1 MKYLSLFI
9 LSIVLACAFTC
20 TLTTRAS
27 QAQVPVRQTTL
38 FSEKDLAILQ
48 ERIEENPNDYLA
60 RRQYADALYE
70 FGRFREA
77 ADNYEV
83 FLQHFQGAPDTIH
96 RFLISIAGYAGDN
109 LRGEKATAKYLTFY
123 PSDHALYTRLGYF
136 RLWQGKHE
144 PSIEAFNQAL
154 KLNPGDFEAQK
165 GIIEA
170 NAAISLNNRLSRNI
184 PEVPSDSSSYP
195 QLDERRY
202 RFIQELMHYRRY
214 SSAYDEL
221 MLLRERHDHTRRW
234 LALYTEID
242 TALLSILGRTPAYP
256 VDRYYYLLQHQPDN
270 LAIRYN
276 LVEEFIANNRIGE
289 AYETLMTLD
298 HVDPQDTIYLSLLNE
313 IDGKK
318 EDWLVGRIEE
328 VEEQVAQDSA
338 DVSLLK
344 ELIDLYQF
352 ARRPEETL
360 PLYEQWV
367 SIDTSTAVQF
377 QYTQALLDTGDYPRA
392 LAETEELLESSPLN
406 IEYIQ
411 LYTRLALANR
421 ASVDR
426 SIQLLDDYLDVEPE
440 HVDALLDLSDLYLAK
455 GNAPKADTLLRKGFT
470 LGQPR
475 DRYRLY
481 LLDQKISMQL
491 LSLEKQRQEYVLY
504 QSQREAVAENYE
516 EAIKLYLSYLD
527 IKGIRTRQ
535 DLIELARL
543 YSLSEDY
550 LTALSILYEL
560 KEKGAPPTLLKEIA
574 RNRYYMADHSGAIL
588 ELRTYIDAFPNDVEA
603 RSMLQQ
609 IYVEVQDFQEADS
622 ILTPI
627 EQIADNSRLTRS
639 FKRRVNE
646 RITLIERSIS
656 TDYVGLVVP
665 VSRYTRAQG
674 SITSYEHWAQGL
686 LTQITM
692 PADPRPFV
700 LTAGLIS
707 HFLEGSRR
715 LLPNTLSSLSRV
727 NQVLVG
733 SYFDLTEPP
742 VGSSVG
748 YRDRL
753 LLNFGV
759 FDYSGGRTTGF
770 AEIYYLRHR
779 PGKYTASVGWQ
790 NTEGGIALWS
800 PAGGEFGLRLSQ
812 FETSLESDHILPD
825 SLLRVRAEVDVN
837 NVRGVADSTLTNRD
851 KNNGVN
857 VRLEASIRVLKNT
870 YLGASL
876 NGISY
881 RNTLET
887 YFSPSKYRAYDV
899 WVEYEDELIGD
910 WYFRTRLT
918 SGIAFYRRSSFAARV
933 EADVIYRFNQQL
945 SFSLNTSAGYSV
957 RFLDGEEALRDNR
970 FRMALF
976 SAALYWTL

>member
-1 MKYLSLFI
+1 MKYLPLFI
-9 LSIVLACAFTC
+9 LPFVLASILPET
-20 TLTTRAS
+20 S
-27 QAQVPVRQTTL
+27 SAQVPVRQTTL
-38 FSEKDLAILQ
+38 FSEEDLKLFE
-48 ERIEENPNDYLA
+48 ERIEVNPNDYMA

-70 FGRFREA
+70 FKRFREA

-96 RFLISIAGYAGDN
+96 RYLISIAGYQGDN

-123 PSDHALYTRLGYF
+123 PSDPALYTRLGYF

-144 PSIEAFNQAL
+144 TAIEAFRQAL
-154 KLNPGDFEAQK
+154 KLEPGNFEADK
-165 GIIEA
+165 GILEA
-170 NAAISLNNRLSRNI
+170 NAAISLNDRLARSI
-184 PEVPSDSSSYP
+184 PTVPSDSLSYP

-221 MLLRERHDHTRRW
+221 MILRERHHHTRRW

-242 TALLSILGRTPAYP
+242 TALLEITGNTPAYP

-289 AYETLMTLD
+289 AYETLMALD
-298 HVDPQDTIYLSLLNE
+298 HVDPQDTMYLALLKD
-313 IDGKK
+313 IDAKK
-318 EDWLVGRIEE
+318 EGWLVGRIEE
-328 VEEQVAQDSA
+328 VEKNVLDDPENVALIQ
-338 DVSLLK
+338 

-352 ARRPEETL
+352 ARRSEETL
-360 PLYEQWV
+360 PLYKRWLAIEN
-367 SIDTSTAVQF
+367 SPAVQ
-377 QYTQALLDTGDYPRA
+377 YAYARALLDTGNYTSARVQTDA
-392 LAETEELLESSPLN
+392 LLEESPLN
-406 IEYIQ
+406 IDYIQ
-411 LYTRLALANR
+411 LYSRLALAGR
-421 ASVDR
+421 GSVDR
-426 SIQLLDDYLDVEPE
+426 AIDLLSDFLDENPE
-440 HVDALLDLSDLYLAK
+440 HVDALLDLSELYLTK

-470 LGQPR
+470 LGQPG
-475 DRYRLY
+475 DKYRLY
-481 LLDQKISMQL
+481 LLDQKISVQL
-491 LSLEKQRQEYVLY
+491 LSLERQRQEYVLS
-504 QSQREAVAENYE
+504 QSQKAAVEENYE
-516 EAIKLYLSYLD
+516 QAIQLYLSYLD

-535 DLIELARL
+535 DLTELARL
-543 YSLSEDY
+543 YSLSGDY

-560 KEKGAPPTLLKEIA
+560 REKGAPITLLKEIA
-574 RNRYYMADHSGAIL
+574 KNRYYMADHSGAIQ
-588 ELRTYIDAFPNDVEA
+588 ELRTYIDAYPNDVEA
-603 RSMLQQ
+603 RSLLQQ
-609 IYVEVQDFQEADS
+609 IYIEVQDFKEADS
-622 ILTPI
+622 LLIPVD
-627 EQIADNSRLTRS
+627 QIADNSRISRS
-639 FKRRVNE
+639 HKRKVRE

-674 SITSYEHWAQGL
+674 SITEYEHWAQGL

-700 LTAGLIS
+700 LTAGLVS

-715 LLPNTLSSLSRV
+715 LLPSTRSALSRV

-742 VGSSVG
+742 VQSSVG
-748 YRDRL
+748 YKDRL
-753 LLNFGV
+753 LLEFGV

-770 AEIYYLRHR
+770 AEVYYLRHR
-779 PGKYTASVGWQ
+779 PGRYTASFGWR

-812 FETSLESDHILPD
+812 FEVGIESDHILRND
-825 SLLRVRAEVDVN
+825 ALRVRGELDLNAVSG
-837 NVRGVADSTLTNRD
+837 VRDSTMTNQD
-851 KNNGVN
+851 KNNGTSL
-857 VRLEASIRVLKNT
+857 RLEASYRVLKNT
-870 YLGASL
+870 FLGLSFNA
-876 NGISY
+876 ISY
-881 RNTLET
+881 QHTLET
-887 YFSPSKYRAYDV
+887 YFSPSKYRAYDF

-918 SGIAFYRRSSFAARV
+918 SGIAFYRRSSFAARL

>member
-1 MKYLSLFI
+1 MKYAPISFLLILLVSLLSVDAL
-9 LSIVLACAFTC
+9 
-20 TLTTRAS
+20 
-27 QAQVPVRQTTL
+27 AQVPVQQARL
-38 FSEKDLAILQ
+38 FSEEDLVVLE
-48 ERIEENPNDYLA
+48 ERVAGNPSDYLA

-70 FGRFREA
+70 FGRYREA

-96 RFLISIAGYAGDN
+96 RYLIAIAGYAGDN
-109 LRGEKATAKYLTFY
+109 LRGENATAKYLTFY
-123 PSDHALYTRLGYF
+123 PSDHVLYTRLGYF

-144 PSIEAFNQAL
+144 TAIEAFNQAL
-154 KLNPGDFEAQK
+154 KLEPQDFEAEK
-165 GIIEA
+165 GIVEA
-170 NAAISLNNRLSRNI
+170 NAAINLNNRLSRSI
-184 PEVPSDSSSYP
+184 PTVPADSSSYP

-214 SSAYDEL
+214 SAAYDEL

-242 TALLSILGRTPAYP
+242 AALVEIVGKTPAYP

-276 LVEEFIANNRIGE
+276 LVEEFISNNRIGE
-289 AYETLMTLD
+289 AYETLMALD
-298 HVDPQDTIYLSLLNE
+298 HVDPLDTMYLSLLKE

-318 EDWLVGRIEE
+318 DGWLVNRIEE
-328 VEEQVAQDSA
+328 VEQDLA
-338 DVSLLK
+338 DDPESIFLIK
-344 ELIDLYQF
+344 ELVDLYQF
-352 ARRPEETL
+352 ARRSEETL
-360 PLYEQWV
+360 PLYKRWLALDASASV
-367 SIDTSTAVQF
+367 
-377 QYTQALLDTGDYPRA
+377 QYTYARALLDTGDFSSARVQTDA
-392 LAETEELLESSPLN
+392 LIEQDPLN
-406 IEYIQ
+406 IDYVR
-411 LYTRLALANR
+411 LYTRLALSGR
-421 ASVDR
+421 GSVDR
-426 SIQLLDDYLDVEPE
+426 AILLLHGFLQENPE
-440 HVDALLDLSDLYLAK
+440 NVDALLDLSELYLAK

-475 DRYRLY
+475 DKYRLY
-481 LLDQKISMQL
+481 LLDQKISVQL
-491 LSLEKQRQEYVLY
+491 LSLEKQRQEYVLN
-504 QSQREAVAENYE
+504 QSQKAALE
-516 EAIKLYLSYLD
+516 ESYAQAIDLYLSYLD
-527 IKGIRTRQ
+527 IKGIRTRG
-535 DLIELARL
+535 DLTELARL
-543 YSLSEDY
+543 YSLSGDY
-550 LTALSILYEL
+550 VTALSILYEL
-560 KEKGAPPTLLKEIA
+560 MEKGAPPTLLKEIA
-574 RNRYYMADHSGAIL
+574 KNRYYMADHSGAIL
-588 ELRTYIDAFPNDVEA
+588 ELKTYLTAFPNDVEA
-603 RSMLQQ
+603 RSLLQQ
-609 IYVEVQDFQEADS
+609 IYIEVQDFKEADS
-622 ILTPI
+622 ILIPI
-627 EQIADNSRLTRS
+627 DQIADNSRIARS
-639 FKRRVNE
+639 YKAKVKE

-715 LLPNTLSSLSRV
+715 LLPNTAFALSRV

-742 VGSSVG
+742 VRSSVG

-753 LLNFGV
+753 LLEFGV

-779 PGKYTASVGWQ
+779 PGRYTASFGWRS
-790 NTEGGIALWS
+790 TEGGISLWS

-812 FETSLESDHILPD
+812 LETTIESEHILPN
-825 SLLRVRAEVDVN
+825 SALRLRAEVDFNFVK
-837 NVRGVADSTLTNRD
+837 GVSDSTLTDRD
-851 KNNGVN
+851 RNNGTSL
-857 VRLEASIRVLKNT
+857 RLESSYRVLRNT
-870 YLGASL
+870 FLGLSFNA
-876 NGISY
+876 ISY
-881 RNTLET
+881 EHTLET
-887 YFSPSKYRAYDV
+887 YFSPGKYRAYDI

-910 WYFRTRLT
+910 WYFRSRLT
-918 SGIAFYRRSSFAARV
+918 SGIAFYRRSSFAARL

-945 SFSLNTSAGYSV
+945 SFSLNASAGYSV